1 MHFVN
6 REYASGTY
14 HTLEG
19 ILMMGFGLFLLNSVC
34 SLFNQ
39 FCPNRRD
46 QDPGDPFKDASGTV
60 TIIVPV
66 ASRTS
71 HIERASRLEKR
82 GNHGKPGPSSRTQ
95 GSIMTQM
102 HRCLFCAGILMIG
115 LAAQGELKR
124 LNQTERPSLRRDLE
138 SIPLELGDWVGQKE
152 DVAPDIVE
160 RAQTTEYL
168 NRVYESRTQ
177 PGLRLTLWIN
187 YSEKGT
193 NLRHTPE
200 ICLPSG
206 GWTKI
211 ESQTKVLSVLTPGT
225 TRRCG
230 LPVWATAEV
239 NWLNRWD
246 SGITFSERASW
257 RTLSGNCR
265 SPAGAATDRPR
276 VARR

>member
-1 MHFVN
+1 
-6 REYASGTY
+6 
-14 HTLEG
+14 
-19 ILMMGFGLFLLNSVC
+19 
-34 SLFNQ
+34 
-39 FCPNRRD
+39 
-46 QDPGDPFKDASGTV
+46 
-60 TIIVPV
+60 
-66 ASRTS
+66 
-71 HIERASRLEKR
+71 
-82 GNHGKPGPSSRTQ
+82 
-95 GSIMTQM
+95 MTQM
-102 HRCLFCAGILMIG
+102 HRCLLCAGILVLG
-115 LAAQGELKR
+115 LTAQGELKR

-211 ESQTKVLSVLTPGT
+211 ESQTKVLNVLAPNDKVVRITRLGYGRGELVEQVGFWYYIFGEGKLENFVRQLPITSRSSHGQT
-225 TRRCG
+225 TRGSSMTVEIFYPGEHDPDGDALRDFAQALLIALEPV
-230 LPVWATAEV
+230 LPHDRAEYYV
-239 NWLNRWD
+239 
-246 SGITFSERASW
+246 
-257 RTLSGNCR
+257 
-265 SPAGAATDRPR
+265 P
-276 VARR
+276 